1 MKNRAWILR
10 LVKQKRYN
18 ETMYDTSMPM
28 NQGRQLPMFTL
39 RQIDL
44 PQILSVMKVKMT
56 GKNEQVSL
64 PAPEDQSKMEANFEM
79 QSIRVLGDKPVDAKS
94 LEQKDFERVI
104 AKAKSGKS

>member
-1 MKNRAWILR
+1 
-10 LVKQKRYN
+10 
-18 ETMYDTSMPM
+18 MYDTSMPM
-28 NQGRQLPMFTL
+28 TQGRQLPMFTL

-44 PQILSVMKVKMT
+44 PQILNWEVGESYYVVMKVKMT
-56 GKNEQVSL
+56 GKNEQVNL

-104 AKAKSGKS
+104 AKARSGKS